1 MGLRRIWIL
10 FRSRNAEFF
19 RDRAAFGW
27 NFLFPFFIV
36 AGFAL
41 IFGGEERSEYK
52 IGVFPAASGVVEPG
66 EAALPPGLPDAR
78 FVEFIGFPDREAGLE
93 RLRLHKIHLLLQL
106 DTDPPVYWATDGPG
120 GYVAEAILSA
130 ATAPASH
137 RPPGDRRVIE
147 DRPIRYIDW
156 LFPGILAMNMMFSAL
171 WGVGFIIVRYR
182 KNGVLK
188 RFKAT
193 PLRPFEYLTAQ
204 MISRI
209 FVLMFILL
217 VMWYGC
223 DLIFDFEVRGSVLV
237 IMLLYFLG
245 GLSLTALGMI
255 VASRGS
261 SEEFASGVINF
272 IGWPMMFLSEVWF
285 SLEGAP
291 EWLRKV
297 AEILPLTHLLR
308 GVRRVMNEGAGLAE
322 VTPEI
327 AILAGMTVAALA
339 IGSLL
344 FSWNE

>member
-1 MGLRRIWIL
+1 VSLRRIWII

-36 AGFAL
+36 AGFAV
-41 IFGGEERSEYK
+41 IFGGDTRGEYK
-52 IGVFPAASGVVEPG
+52 IGVFPHAPGVASPAEIDLPG
-66 EAALPPGLPDAR
+66 GLSDAR
-78 FVEFIGFPDREAGLE
+78 FVEFIGFPDRDTGLD
-93 RLRLHKIHLLLQL
+93 RLRLHKIHLLMELG
-106 DTDPPVYWATDGPG
+106 TDPPVYWATDGPK
-120 GYVAEAILSA
+120 GYVAEAIFGA
-130 ATAPASH
+130 RTAPESH
-137 RPPGDRRVIE
+137 RPPGDRRTIAE
-147 DRPIRYIDW
+147 RPIRYLDW

-171 WGVGFIIVRYR
+171 WGVGFVIVRYR

-193 PLRPFEYLTAQ
+193 PLRAFEYLTAQ

-209 FVLMFILL
+209 FVLMFILV
-217 VMWYGC
+217 VMWIGC
-223 DLIFDFEVRGSVLV
+223 DLIFDFVVRGSAGTIL
-237 IMLLYFLG
+237 LLYFLG

-255 VASRGS
+255 VAARGT

-291 EWLRKV
+291 EWLRQA
-297 AEILPLTHLLR
+297 AEALPLTHLLR
-308 GVRRVMNEGAGLAE
+308 AVRRVMNEGADLAD
-322 VTPEI
+322 VAPEMI
-327 AILAGMTVAALA
+327 ILAIMTVAALA
-339 IGSLL
+339 VGSLL